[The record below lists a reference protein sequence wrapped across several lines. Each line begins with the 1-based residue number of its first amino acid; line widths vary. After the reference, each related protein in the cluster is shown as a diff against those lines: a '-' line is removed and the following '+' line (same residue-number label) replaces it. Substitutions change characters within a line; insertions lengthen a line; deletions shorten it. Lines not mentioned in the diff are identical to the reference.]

1 MALETEMLD
10 LVATVLELSPQRRA
24 QLTPDSPL
32 LGALPE
38 LDSMAVLDL
47 LHAIEAQ
54 YGVTIEDEAV
64 TSDRFASAKAL
75 ADWVREL
82 RGDALN

>member
-1 MALETEMLD
+1 
-10 LVATVLELSPQRRA
+10 
-24 QLTPDSPL
+24 

-54 YGVTIEDEAV
+54 YGVTIEDETV